1 MVAFLESAHFPS
13 DMMNIIER
21 AFELAAESGSVS
33 EVKVKLGREGY
44 FNVQA
49 HLGGRVIRRD
59 ISERLNPDLVVEGKR
74 RDRNG
79 S

>member
-1 MVAFLESAHFPS
+1 MGSRFAG
-13 DMMNIIER
+13 MMNIIER

-59 ISERLNPDLVVEGKR
+59 IARRLNPGLATDSR
-74 RDRNG
+74 RDG
-79 S
+79 SGG

>member
-1 MVAFLESAHFPS
+1 
-13 DMMNIIER
+13 MMNIIER

-49 HLGGRVIRRD
+49 HLTGREIRRD
-59 ISERLNPDLVVEGKR
+59 ITQRLNPDLLVERKR
-74 RDRNG
+74 RAG
-79 S
+79 